1 MKPFTEFCAHY
12 QLNPNTEEASE
23 QYRDYCDK
31 LALFRQ
37 VAAEQPE
44 PGSDERGGQ
53 YMSTSQGGEA

>member
-37 VAAEQPE
+37 AVVDQPKSG
-44 PGSDERGGQ
+44 PDERGSQ
-53 YMSTSQGGEA
+53 FTPTSQGGAA